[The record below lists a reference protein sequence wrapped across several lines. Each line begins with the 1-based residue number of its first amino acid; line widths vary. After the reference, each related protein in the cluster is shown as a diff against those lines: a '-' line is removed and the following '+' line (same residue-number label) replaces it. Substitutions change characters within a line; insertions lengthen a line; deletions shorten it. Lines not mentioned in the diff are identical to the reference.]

1 MTLRLISHHIHPHI
15 HTYTHTHI
23 HTYTHTHAHP
33 FPVDSIVFFLLLPT
47 DSLNT
52 QFVFLSNLTPAN
64 TLTKTSPTHTNN
76 IYGQTTTIDF
86 QYLVIDDCES
96 ETNQILTVLGF
107 AHICFQPYFTHILN
121 SSLTKSHTV
130 LTMYVPVL
138 RMCLIGGFLLFL
150 RWVLSD
156 VDGWRS
162 ALPIGEANDQGHNFG
177 VSTEWLRGEK
187 LCTFSGKYHLSWA
200 VPMTDVSYYVPSA
213 QIHSFLMF
221 MPFFVIRTGF
231 IIQGLFLLLTGPV
244 LAAYISPSMFEQASI
259 WCFFSIA
266 QIAIM
271 LFLIRATLL
280 KGDDTA
286 DKKVSKKK
294 TPEQPYIK
302 YILGERLG
310 RTSSGQTPKMYLM

>member
-1 MTLRLISHHIHPHI
+1 MCFNKEMSGGFAALGLVMSLFVQHKTGNTQMAIGIF
-15 HTYTHTHI
+15 Y
-23 HTYTHTHAHP
+23 
-33 FPVDSIVFFLLLPT
+33 FFLME
-47 DSLNT
+47 
-52 QFVFLSNLTPAN
+52 FLQ
-64 TLTKTSPTHTNN
+64 
-76 IYGQTTTIDF
+76 YF

-302 YILGERLG
+302 YILGVWPLEVLPSR
-310 RTSSGQTPKMYLM
+310 SPKKTK